1 MINNNTT
8 KGKIM
13 SDFNF
18 SRTISGKLMAEHAED
33 MKDVVFVPNSILPEK
48 FHDLV
53 RGGRSLKRLE
63 ELCDKRD
70 GLSDHVKIKAIKE
83 RNIAL
88 LSAQVAEGET
98 DIDKPFDWS
107 QNEFDEIA
115 LNRHEIAMVNAMV
128 ASGVID
134 ADDLLEEV

>member
-1 MINNNTT
+1 
-8 KGKIM
+8 M

-83 RNIAL
+83 RNIAR
-88 LSAQVAEGET
+88 LSAQVAKGET

-115 LNRHEIAMVNAMV
+115 LNRHEIAMVNGMV

-134 ADDLLEEV
+134 AEDLLEEV

>member
-1 MINNNTT
+1 MTNNNT

-18 SRTISGKLMAEHAED
+18 SRTIGGKLCAACKED
-33 MKDVVFVPNSILPEK
+33 MKDAIFAPNSILPEK
-48 FHDLV
+48 FHDLI

-70 GLSDHVKIKAIKE
+70 GSSDHVKIKAIKE
-83 RNIAL
+83 RNIARL
-88 LSAQVAEGET
+88 AAQVSEGEA

-128 ASGVID
+128 ANGVID

>member
-1 MINNNTT
+1 
-8 KGKIM
+8 M

-18 SRTISGKLMAEHAED
+18 SRTIGGKLGAACKED
-33 MKDVVFVPNSILPEK
+33 MKDAIFIPNSMLPEK